1 MLQPSIEPSS
11 IRKVPSIP
19 AGLLMA
25 RAWAWESP
33 TMASPRGT
41 GGPGGA
47 AAGISLVGTAAA
59 VAGAAAGA
67 AVEAA
72 AGTGAGPDAAAGVE
86 AGTGAAAGAGA
97 GAALVDVATGTVNVA
112 SAPPAARSKG
122 CTVAYTPASRMTTH
136 DATSRARERS

>member
-11 IRKVPSIP
+11 IRNVPSIP

-33 TMASPRGT
+33 TMATPRGT

-47 AAGISLVGTAAA
+47 AAGISLVGTAAAA

-86 AGTGAAAGAGA
+86 AGTGAAAGAGP

-112 SAPPAARSKG
+112 S
-122 CTVAYTPASRMTTH
+122 
-136 DATSRARERS
+136 